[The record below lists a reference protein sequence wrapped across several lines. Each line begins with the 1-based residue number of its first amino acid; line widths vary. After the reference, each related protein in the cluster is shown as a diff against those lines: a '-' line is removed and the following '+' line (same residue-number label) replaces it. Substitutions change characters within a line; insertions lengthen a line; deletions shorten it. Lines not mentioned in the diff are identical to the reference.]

1 MHHDDILTLCGIA
14 RLAGQ
19 EILRVAETAF
29 AVDTKA
35 DDSPVTQADRASDAI
50 IRQALG
56 ELYPD
61 IPILSEES
69 GQSDYAVRK
78 DWKRFWLVDPLD
90 GTKEFIKRNGEFTVN
105 IALME
110 KNRPVFGIIQVPTK
124 DDIYFGGPSQG
135 AFRLSGTGA
144 PVPIAVRQPAPGAP
158 VLVGASRSHPDAN
171 LDAYL
176 AALPPHEL
184 VTAGSAYKF
193 CLLAQGTIHLYPRFN
208 PTMEW
213 DTAAGQ
219 AIVEGAGGR
228 FTAPDGSPFPYN
240 KPCLRNG
247 PFVAT
252 ALAG

>member
-1 MHHDDILTLCGIA
+1 MHHADILALCGVA

-29 AVDTKA
+29 TVDTKA

-50 IRQALG
+50 IRQALT

-69 GQSDYAVRK
+69 GQSDYSVRK

-90 GTKEFIKRNGEFTVN
+90 GTKEFIKQNGEFTVN

-110 KNRPVFGIIQVPTK
+110 KDRPVLGVIQVPTR
-124 DDIYFGGPSQG
+124 DAIYYGGPAMG
-135 AFRLSGTGA
+135 AFRLSGTDD
-144 PVPIAVRQPAPGAP
+144 PVPIAVRRPAPGEP
-158 VLVGASRSHPDAN
+158 VRVGVSRSHPDER

-176 AALPPHEL
+176 AALPGHEL

-193 CLLAQGTIHLYPRFN
+193 CLLAQGTIHLYPRLG

-213 DTAAGQ
+213 DTAAGH

-228 FTAPDGSPFPYN
+228 LTAMDGCPFLYN

-252 ALAG
+252 AL

>member
-1 MHHDDILTLCGIA
+1 MKHDDIMAVCGIA

-19 EILRVAETAF
+19 EIMRVAETAF
-29 AVDTKA
+29 AVDIKS

-50 IRQALG
+50 IRQALAG
-56 ELYPD
+56 LFPD

-69 GQSDYAVRK
+69 AETPYEIRK
-78 DWKRFWLVDPLD
+78 NWTRFWLVDPLD

-110 KNRPVFGIIQVPTK
+110 NDRPVFGVLQVPAR
-124 DDIYFGGPSQG
+124 DAIYFGGPSQG
-135 AFRLSGTGA
+135 AFFMSGTDE
-144 PVPIAVRQPAPGAP
+144 PRPIAVARPAPGQP
-158 VLVGASRSHPDAN
+158 VRVAASRSHPDAR
-171 LDAYL
+171 LDAFL

-184 VTAGSAYKF
+184 ITAGSAYKF
-193 CLLAQGTIHLYPRFN
+193 CLLAKGDIHIYPRMG

-228 FTAPDGSPFPYN
+228 LTAPDGSPFPYN

-252 ALAG
+252 ALL